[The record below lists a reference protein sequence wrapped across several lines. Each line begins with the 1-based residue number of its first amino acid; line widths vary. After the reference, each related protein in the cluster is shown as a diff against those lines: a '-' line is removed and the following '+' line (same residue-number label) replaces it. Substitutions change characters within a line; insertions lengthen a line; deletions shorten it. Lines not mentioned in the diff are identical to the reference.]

1 MTARLTSLDVRKVGD
16 KTWELLSPFVVT
28 VVVDGKSYLIRV
40 PPGFVTDFASV
51 PRIPLVFFLFGGI
64 GDYGAVVHDWLYT
77 TREYPRALC
86 DAIFEQVLIHI
97 DKTSEFRAGA
107 MHLGVRLGGGSAYSG
122 S

>member
-51 PRIPLVFFLFGGI
+51 PRIPLAFWLFGGI

-77 TREYPRALC
+77 TREYPRWLA
-86 DAIFEQVLIHI
+86 DRIFQEVLIHV
-97 DKTSEFRAGA
+97 DKTSEFRAGT

-122 S
+122 